1 MKLRNQIRKQNN
13 NQIPN
18 LYRYQIIEA
27 INKQGDLRYRALIA
41 FLYLT
46 GCRVSEVVKY
56 KKNPQPKKKGMP
68 PKDDSRII
76 GEPIRK
82 KHVELRDNHIIVL
95 TVRTLKQRKLKQY
108 RNIPIPKNT
117 LENSFIKEFMAYYD
131 SITDPETYLFNFTR
145 VRAWQIL
152 QKSNLFCHWLRHAR
166 TTHLV
171 QDYDFSVPQLQQFFG
186 WTKAD
191 TPTHYVH
198 LNVKNLLDKML
209 NSDGA

>member
-1 MKLRNQIRKQNN
+1 MKLRDQVRKQNN

-18 LYRYQIIEA
+18 LYRYQILEA
-27 INKQGDLRYRALIA
+27 INKQELPKYRALIA

-56 KKNPQPKKKGMP
+56 KKNPAKNKGLLADTGNP
-68 PKDDSRII
+68 GII

-117 LENSFIKEFMAYYD
+117 LENPFLAEFLAYYET
-131 SITDPETYLFNFTR
+131 ITDPETFLFDFTR
-145 VRAWQIL
+145 IRAWQIL
-152 QKSNLFCHWLRHAR
+152 QKSDIFCHWLRHAR

-198 LNVKNLLDKML
+198 LNVQNLLDKML
-209 NSDGA
+209 NSAGA